1 MGVISIEKAD
11 QLYWLGRYTERVF
24 TTLNSFFKYYD
35 QMIDRNDDAYKQY
48 CEQIA
53 IPDIYKDSDDF
64 IKRYLRDRADVN
76 SVYSNLLRAFDNA
89 VIMRDEISST
99 TLAYLQM
106 ALDCLKNN
114 KNSSSPLYDL
124 QDVVDYIYAFWGSAD
139 DCVEDEDCR
148 NIMKCGKYMER
159 LNLYI
164 RLGESLKLVEKEFSK
179 LLNRLNKIKVPYKEE
194 AVNQLAELIQKKEDW
209 KLHKEEAVEL
219 LETVLHL

>member
-124 QDVVDYIYAFWGSAD
+124 QDVIDYIYAFWGSAD